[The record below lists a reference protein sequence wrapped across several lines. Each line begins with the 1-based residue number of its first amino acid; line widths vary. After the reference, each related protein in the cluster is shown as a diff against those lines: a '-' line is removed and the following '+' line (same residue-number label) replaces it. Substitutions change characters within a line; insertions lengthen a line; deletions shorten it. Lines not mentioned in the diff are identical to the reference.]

1 MRSRGGG
8 AEASGVMTMKKQYI
22 TIRGNIALWV
32 LKWGTRKLVEIL
44 VRSGVPLLKQKY
56 VSH

>member
-1 MRSRGGG
+1 
-8 AEASGVMTMKKQYI
+8 MTMKKQYI

-44 VRSGVPLLKQKY
+44 VRSGVLLLKQKY

>member
-1 MRSRGGG
+1 
-8 AEASGVMTMKKQYI
+8 MTMKKQYI

-32 LKWGTRKLVEIL
+32 VKWGIRKLVEIL
-44 VRSGVPLLKQKY
+44 VRSGVPLSKKKY